1 MKINKI
7 NIPPVNPYRTNQ
19 MKSEQANNQTKMHR
33 DKLEISSQAKQLS
46 EVSTFA
52 AERKERIQE
61 LKAQIKSGEYKVEP
75 EKLAENLIKY
85 FKK

>member
-1 MKINKI
+1 MKINKM

-19 MKSEQANNQTKMHR
+19 VKSEQANNQPKMNR

-85 FKK
+85 YKK